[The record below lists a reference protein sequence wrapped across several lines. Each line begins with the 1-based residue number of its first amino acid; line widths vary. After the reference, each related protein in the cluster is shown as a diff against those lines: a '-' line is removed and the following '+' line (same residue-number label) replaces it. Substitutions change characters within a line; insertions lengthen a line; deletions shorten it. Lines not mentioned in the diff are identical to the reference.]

1 MEIQCVITGKVQGV
15 GFRDYAQ
22 NAAAELAL
30 TGYIKNN
37 PDGSVS
43 VVAQGEPE
51 SLRLFVEHLHE
62 GSVLAVVEG
71 VGVEWGTAVSVY
83 DDFSIAR

>member
-71 VGVEWGTAVSVY
+71 VGVEWGTAVLVY

>member
-1 MEIQCVITGKVQGV
+1 MEIQCLVTGKVQGV

-22 NAAAELAL
+22 SAAAELAL

-37 PDGSVS
+37 PDGSVT

-51 SLRLFVEHLHE
+51 SIRLYVEHLHE
-62 GSVLAVVEG
+62 GSVLAVVTG
-71 VGVEWGTAVSVY
+71 VGVEWGTATHVY

>member
-1 MEIQCVITGKVQGV
+1 MEIQCVVTGKVQGV

-22 NAAAELAL
+22 NAAAELML

-62 GSVLAVVEG
+62 GSVLAVVAG
-71 VGVEWGTAVSVY
+71 VAVEWGTAVMLY
-83 DDFSIAR
+83 NDFSIAR